1 MHKHAASAV
10 EAFLDE
16 AIGGHEILEQVLVLD
31 IIHIDDKMLEW
42 PEKILV

>member
-1 MHKHAASAV
+1 MHEHSASAV

-16 AIGGHEILEQVLVLD
+16 TIGGHEMLEQVLVLD
-31 IIHIDDKMLEW
+31 IIHLDDETLEW